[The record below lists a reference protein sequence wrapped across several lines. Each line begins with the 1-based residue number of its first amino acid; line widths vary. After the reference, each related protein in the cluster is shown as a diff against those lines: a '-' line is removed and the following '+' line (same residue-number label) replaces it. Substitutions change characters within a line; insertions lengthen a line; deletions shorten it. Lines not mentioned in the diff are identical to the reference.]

1 VHESAS
7 ARRVFNRS
15 VYGCVFSV
23 AALFDFI
30 RSGEPKVLDEISA
43 TIDWQSLDSAH
54 HLHPFTDHKSLHEGK
69 TRVITGAEGVFLTD
83 SDGNK
88 ILDGMAGL
96 WCVDVGYSRRELVEA
111 ATAQMTKLPYYNTF
125 FKTTTQPAAA
135 LAQRLAKLAPG
146 FNHAFFAC
154 SGSEA
159 VDTALRIARVY
170 WQTLGKPGKK
180 IVIGR
185 EYGYHGST
193 TLGASAGGMVDM
205 HRQAGDMPNFLHVL
219 PPYWYGYGSQMSPA
233 EFGIYAA
240 KQLEDK
246 IKAVGAD
253 NIAAFIAEPIQG
265 AGGVIIPPETYWPEI
280 NRICQEN
287 DILLIADEVICGFG
301 RTGKMFGSHRF
312 GIKPDMMTC
321 AKGITSGYIPLS
333 AVLLNDR
340 VADVFINEFGEFY
353 HGFTYSGHPVACAV
367 ALANLDII
375 ENENLVQ
382 RSHDLGILLR
392 GKLQDAIGGH
402 PMVGE
407 IRGLGLI
414 GAIELVADKRTRR
427 FFDKRGRIGTICR
440 DYCFEGNVILRAVRD
455 TMVFSPPLVI
465 SEPEIGLLVQR
476 VTRAIEQTY
485 ARVKHEVTV

>member
-1 VHESAS
+1 M
-7 ARRVFNRS
+7 
-15 VYGCVFSV
+15 
-23 AALFDFI
+23 
-30 RSGEPKVLDEISA
+30 LDEISG
-43 TIDWQSLDSAH
+43 TIDWQGLDSAH

-69 TRVITGAEGVFLTD
+69 LRVITGGDGVFLID
-83 SDGNK
+83 ADGNR

-111 ATAQMTKLPYYNTF
+111 AATQMAKLPYYNTF
-125 FKTTTQPAAA
+125 FKTTTQPATA

-159 VDTALRIARVY
+159 VDTALRLARVY

-246 IKAVGAD
+246 IKSVGAD
-253 NIAAFIAEPIQG
+253 NIAAFIGEPIQG

-280 NRICQEN
+280 NRICREN

-301 RTGKMFGSHRF
+301 RTGNMFGSQTYR
-312 GIKPDMMTC
+312 IKPDMMTL

-333 AVLLNDR
+333 AVLMNDR
-340 VADVFINEFGEFY
+340 VADVLINDVGEFN

-375 ENENLVQ
+375 EKENLVQ
-382 RSHDLGILLR
+382 RAGDLGILLR
-392 GKLQDAIGGH
+392 QQLHDAIGGH

-407 IRGLGLI
+407 IRGVGLI

-427 FFDKRGRIGTICR
+427 FFDKRGRTGTICR
-440 DYCFEGNVILRAVRD
+440 DYCFENNVILRATRD
-455 TMVFSPPLVI
+455 TMLFSPPLVI
-465 SEPEIGLLVQR
+465 SESEITQLVER
-476 VTRAIEQTY
+476 FTRAVEQTY